1 MAGYAAFGTVERGR
15 VSALPTVRWRSW
27 CPVEDA
33 RVDDPRVDR
42 GTAMIEDAA
51 DEAVAPPVA
60 RLRDR
65 VATAREQW
73 SITTFYLFDPNSWR

>member
-1 MAGYAAFGTVERGR
+1 MAGYAAFGAVERGR
-15 VSALPTVRWRSW
+15 VSTLPTVRWNSVW
-27 CPVEDA
+27 PADDVSLEA
-33 RVDDPRVDR
+33 RP
-42 GTAMIEDAA
+42 AMIDEAA
-51 DEAVAPPVA
+51 DEEASTPRA

>member
-1 MAGYAAFGTVERGR
+1 
-15 VSALPTVRWRSW
+15 
-27 CPVEDA
+27 
-33 RVDDPRVDR
+33 
-42 GTAMIEDAA
+42 MIEDAA

>member
-15 VSALPTVRWRSW
+15 VSALPTVRWRSG
-27 CPVEDA
+27 CPVEDT
-33 RVDDPRVDR
+33 RVDDAA
-42 GTAMIEDAA
+42 AMIEDAA
-51 DEAVAPPVA
+51 DEAVAPPRA
-60 RLRDR
+60 RLRER

>member
-1 MAGYAAFGTVERGR
+1 MAGYAAFGVVERGR
-15 VSALPTVRWRSW
+15 VSVLPTVRRPSM
-27 CPVEDA
+27 CPADDVSVEA
-33 RVDDPRVDR
+33 
-42 GTAMIEDAA
+42 GLGMIDEAA
-51 DEAVAPPVA
+51 DQEVSTPRA